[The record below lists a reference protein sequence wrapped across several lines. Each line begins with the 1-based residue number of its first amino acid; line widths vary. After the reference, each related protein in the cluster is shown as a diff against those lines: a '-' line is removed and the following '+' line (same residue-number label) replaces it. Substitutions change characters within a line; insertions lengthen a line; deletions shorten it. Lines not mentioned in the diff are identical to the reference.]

1 MINIFIL
8 FIIFLIFISFKII
21 KNYLEKKKRLKL
33 NNALNANY
41 FIQVITN
48 LIEENKY
55 NLLEERIRLINIDAY
70 GNEDLNKWIGNP
82 PLDPK
87 TIELNIKNGSK
98 KFKEGIPY
106 FWEKV
111 IIKKFESP
119 ELFFDKW
126 RSYVLVNPTID
137 DEILGQRRQL
147 EIDDWFVFIASQI
160 EKSCL
165 KILNNNSFKK
175 SNENYNKGINF
186 ENNCMDI
193 LKNSGWKVKE
203 TPSSGDQGVDLIA
216 SIDGLRVCIQCKNH
230 EKAIGNKAVQEIS
243 AGKLYWKGTHA
254 VLVSKSGFTKAAQ
267 KLANANNVE
276 LIHESELNDLEE
288 EDRQLFLEELGDLAG
303 GVDRVVQG
311 GYKLLD
317 LVTFYTLA
325 NDKLQAWQLP
335 QGMCAPQA
343 AGRIHSDMETGF
355 IRAEVAKYTD
365 LVEAGDLV
373 RLREIG
379 QLHLEGKEY
388 VVEDG
393 DVIQFLFKA

>member
-21 KNYLEKKKRLKL
+21 KNYLENKKRLKL
-33 NNALNANY
+33 NNSLNANY

-106 FWEKV
+106 FWQKV
-111 IIKKFESP
+111 ILKKFESP

-165 KILNNNSFKK
+165 KNKGLSLSINKAETE
-175 SNENYNKGINF
+175 SNE
-186 ENNCMDI
+186 
-193 LKNSGWKVKE
+193 
-203 TPSSGDQGVDLIA
+203 DL
-216 SIDGLRVCIQCKNH
+216 
-230 EKAIGNKAVQEIS
+230 
-243 AGKLYWKGTHA
+243 
-254 VLVSKSGFTKAAQ
+254 F
-267 KLANANNVE
+267 
-276 LIHESELNDLEE
+276 
-288 EDRQLFLEELGDLAG
+288 
-303 GVDRVVQG
+303 
-311 GYKLLD
+311 
-317 LVTFYTLA
+317 
-325 NDKLQAWQLP
+325 
-335 QGMCAPQA
+335 
-343 AGRIHSDMETGF
+343 
-355 IRAEVAKYTD
+355 
-365 LVEAGDLV
+365 
-373 RLREIG
+373 
-379 QLHLEGKEY
+379 
-388 VVEDG
+388 
-393 DVIQFLFKA
+393 

>member
-165 KILNNNSFKK
+165 KILNNNSLKK

-267 KLANANNVE
+267 KLAKANNVE
-276 LIHESELNDLEE
+276 LIHESELKDL
-288 EDRQLFLEELGDLAG
+288 
-303 GVDRVVQG
+303 
-311 GYKLLD
+311 K
-317 LVTFYTLA
+317 
-325 NDKLQAWQLP
+325 K
-335 QGMCAPQA
+335 
-343 AGRIHSDMETGF
+343 F
-355 IRAEVAKYTD
+355 IN
-365 LVEAGDLV
+365 
-373 RLREIG
+373 
-379 QLHLEGKEY
+379 
-388 VVEDG
+388 
-393 DVIQFLFKA
+393 